1 MLNDWLLK
9 IAEWVAATPFSVG
22 LHESF
27 YMYAWIESLHVV
39 TLMLS
44 LGMLFVIDLRMLGLW
59 LTSVPASKLAER
71 LDKPMLIGFSIMV
84 VTGVLLYLGIPIRT
98 TQSLWFR
105 IKVIL
110 LVVAFINAWLF
121 RRHMQAAAGT
131 WDRRAGAAAPYARR
145 RRASLAL
152 WAGVVMCGPLHRL
165 RLVRLRQGQLG
176 RSSTGRPAVWQVR
189 ESTDEPAALLRM
201 AGSLADRRLRQGSGR
216 DVRDHRSGAPDGA
229 VRCSA
234 LRC

>member
-1 MLNDWLLK
+1 MNDWLLK

-22 LHESF
+22 LHESY

-44 LGMLFVIDLRMLGLW
+44 LGMLIVIDLRMLGLW

-121 RRHMQAAAGT
+121 RRHMQGAAGT
-131 WDRRAGAAAPYARR
+131 WDVAAVPPRRTRVAAAL
-145 RRASLAL
+145 SLSL
-152 WAGVVMCGPLHRL
+152 WAGVVMCGRFIAYDWFDC
-165 RLVRLRQGQLG
+165 GKDN
-176 RSSTGRPAVWQVR
+176 SAFIDW
-189 ESTDEPAALLRM
+189 AAGCV
-201 AGSLADRRLRQGSGR
+201 AGAGEHG
-216 DVRDHRSGAPDGA
+216 
-229 VRCSA
+229 
-234 LRC
+234 

>member
-1 MLNDWLLK
+1 MLNAWLLK

-27 YMYAWIESLHVV
+27 YMDAWIESLHVV
-39 TLMLS
+39 TLMLG
-44 LGMLFVIDLRMLGLW
+44 LGMLLVIDLRMLGLW

-110 LVVAFINAWLF
+110 LVAAFINAWLF
-121 RRHMQAAAGT
+121 RRHMQAAVGS
-131 WDRRAGAAAPYARR
+131 WDVAAKPPRRTRIAAVL
-145 RRASLAL
+145 SLSL
-152 WAGVVMCGPLHRL
+152 WAGVIMCGRFITYDWFDCGKNSPFIEWASGCL
-165 RLVRLRQGQLG
+165 
-176 RSSTGRPAVWQVR
+176 
-189 ESTDEPAALLRM
+189 
-201 AGSLADRRLRQGSGR
+201 AGEGEHG
-216 DVRDHRSGAPDGA
+216 
-229 VRCSA
+229 
-234 LRC
+234 

>member
-1 MLNDWLLK
+1 MLNAWLLK

-44 LGMLFVIDLRMLGLW
+44 LGMLLVIDLRMLGLW

-110 LVVAFINAWLF
+110 LVAAFINAWLF
-121 RRHMQAAAGT
+121 RRHMQAAVGS
-131 WDRRAGAAAPYARR
+131 WDVAAKPPRRTRIAAVL
-145 RRASLAL
+145 SLSL
-152 WAGVVMCGPLHRL
+152 WAGVIMCGRFIAYDWFDCGKNSPFIEWASGCL
-165 RLVRLRQGQLG
+165 
-176 RSSTGRPAVWQVR
+176 
-189 ESTDEPAALLRM
+189 
-201 AGSLADRRLRQGSGR
+201 AGEGEHG
-216 DVRDHRSGAPDGA
+216 
-229 VRCSA
+229 
-234 LRC
+234 